1 MALLKKLCLLLHALM
16 HLLAQCKSEGINP
29 EPAELMTRYT
39 AFKQCCA
46 AIDQEVAG
54 LGCGCIPSE
63 PATHTGGSAPA
74 PATAEPTPSPPAPRR
89 AATPRSRPQR
99 CAGAPPSVPAET
111 ETESSRRLKK
121 DKDAKTAIYTSLVS
135 TLNGL
140 YSGSTH
146 AAVTLRNILLT
157 ALVRDCKNKVV
168 CPRRAAP
175 QPGPLPR
182 RVCRGRN
189 VLWHLPATPRGLLQ
203 KKGSSCGHSK
213 ARRPQRILGLS
224 PRYLCPDVQ
233 QLRGWRWVSATVGLG
248 ASLGAQRG
256 RSETGDRHT

>member
-99 CAGAPPSVPAET
+99 CAGAPPSVPET

-168 CPRRAAP
+168 CLRRAAP

-189 VLWHLPATPRGLLQ
+189 V
-203 KKGSSCGHSK
+203 
-213 ARRPQRILGLS
+213 RILGLS